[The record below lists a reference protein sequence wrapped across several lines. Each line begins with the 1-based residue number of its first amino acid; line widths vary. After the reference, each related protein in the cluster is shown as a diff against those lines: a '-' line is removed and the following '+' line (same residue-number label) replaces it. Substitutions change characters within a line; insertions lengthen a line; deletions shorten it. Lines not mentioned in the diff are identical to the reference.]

1 MSRLLGVL
9 AVALAACSNAPMN
22 PVPSDAGVS
31 SDRPT
36 PTCAL
41 RFEGDAMVRLRTSER
56 RRLRMVVTPPT
67 AGVNLR
73 VGVVGVGLDSSLA
86 DTRLNTGPDGS
97 AETELTAS
105 TDSATFRVRATA
117 DCGAEASVEVA
128 VGDRGFGSLAAD
140 AVYRGARTPTR
151 LELGVVP
158 GTVCPASVD
167 DPARR
172 TPLALPGG
180 VVRFGS
186 LPADL
191 TFTVWAE
198 AVGDD
203 GAVLARGC
211 AAPQTVHA
219 DVEATA
225 PVLFVDRPLRLDD
238 RYTLDLEL
246 DLAATAPDL
255 RTRWT
260 APIRREILASG
271 STAGYVAREVSR
283 AVATASGSPDAGVA
297 LQAAFETALR
307 SGLGA
312 RFDAEVVRRGSLL
325 EDSFDDLAETTAQAL
340 TGVRWRVTFA
350 ANAAGDATALSASG
364 VTVDP
369 GTPDVSRDDTEVA
382 LSPEGTAAISVG
394 TGDIVTVS
402 LQDAG
407 LPWTQ
412 VARGALGAV
421 TRRFGASTTG
431 DYAAASLCPV
441 AVMVLR
447 DATGVCDAACIQ
459 GACRRAVDELAR
471 AFDGEVASQL
481 AARSATTFRMAAV
494 AAPAERS
501 LVIGR
506 AHGMAVGRWTS
517 DESATLGGRWTLQ
530 RVGPAMR

>member
-1 MSRLLGVL
+1 
-9 AVALAACSNAPMN
+9 
-22 PVPSDAGVS
+22 
-31 SDRPT
+31 
-36 PTCAL
+36 
-41 RFEGDAMVRLRTSER
+41 MVRLRTSER
-56 RRLRMVVTPPT
+56 RRLRMVVSPPT
-67 AGVNLR
+67 AGMNLR

-86 DTRLNTGPDGS
+86 DTRVTTGPDGI

-105 TDSATFRVRATA
+105 TDSAMFRVRASA
-117 DCGAEASVEVA
+117 DCGAEASVEVV

-140 AVYRGARTPTR
+140 AVYRGARTPAR

-158 GTVCPASVD
+158 GAACPTSVD
-167 DPARR
+167 DPTRR

-186 LPADL
+186 LPADMS
-191 TFTVWAE
+191 FTVWAE
-198 AVGDD
+198 AMGDD

-211 AAPQTVHA
+211 AEPQTVRA
-219 DVEATA
+219 DSEAMATV
-225 PVLFVDRPLRLDD
+225 PFVDRPLRLDD

-246 DLAATAPDL
+246 DLAATASDL
-255 RTRWT
+255 RARWT
-260 APIRREILASG
+260 APVRREIYAAG
-271 STAGYVAREVSR
+271 STAAYVAREVSR
-283 AVATASGSPDAGVA
+283 AVAAASTSPDAGVA
-297 LQAAFETALR
+297 LQAAFEMALR

-312 RFDAEVVRRGSLL
+312 RFDAEASRRGSLL
-325 EDSFDDLAETTAQAL
+325 EDSFDDVAETTAQAMA
-340 TGVRWRVTFA
+340 GVRWRVAFA
-350 ANAAGDATALSASG
+350 ADASGGTATLTASG

-382 LSPEGTAAISVG
+382 LAPEGGASVSVG

-402 LQDAG
+402 LHDAG

-441 AVMVLR
+441 AAMVLR

-459 GACRRAVDELAR
+459 AACRRAVDELAR

-481 AARSATTFRMAAV
+481 ASRSATTFRMAAV
-494 AAPAERS
+494 ASPAERS

-506 AHGMAVGRWTS
+506 AQGMAVGRWTS
-517 DESATLGGRWTLQ
+517 DEAATLSGRWTLQ
-530 RVGPAMR
+530 RVSPATR